1 MHAGAENR
9 LHAMDFLEYAYLQI
23 GEDEKAKAIIAE
35 SETVR
40 AADLD
45 QGFNGFLN
53 YVRAYFP
60 AKYALETRHWKDAE
74 ALQPPAGAE
83 PMHRAITYWARAV
96 GAGHLR
102 DVPSARTAVQQFEA
116 MVEAMK
122 KGPHAYAVKGME
134 TDRDEARAWLAFAE
148 GKDEEAIGLL
158 RPIAEKQD
166 QVGKG
171 EVELPAREMLA
182 DMLLEM
188 NRPPDALAEYE
199 KSLKSD
205 PNRFNGLYGAA
216 HAAELAHYPDKASA
230 YSAQLLKN
238 CANPVNSDRP
248 ELAHA
253 KELAGRERAS
263 E

>member
-1 MHAGAENR
+1 M
-9 LHAMDFLEYAYLQI
+9 QI
-23 GEDEKAKAIIAE
+23 GEDAKAQAIIAE

-40 AADLD
+40 PGDLD
-45 QGFNGFLN
+45 QGFGPYLD
-53 YVRAYFP
+53 YVHSHFP
-60 AKYALETRHWKDAE
+60 AMYVLESRHWREAE

-83 PMHRAITYWARAV
+83 PMHQAITYRARAV

-102 DVPSARTAVQQFEA
+102 DVAGARAAVQQFEA
-116 MVEAMK
+116 MVEATK
-122 KGPHAYAVKGME
+122 KGPHAYAAKGME
-134 TDRDEARAWLAFAE
+134 TNRDELRAWLAFAQ
-148 GKDEEAIGLL
+148 GKNEEAVGLL
-158 RPIAEKQD
+158 RPIADRQN

-188 NRPPDALAEYE
+188 NRSEDALAEYE
-199 KSLKSD
+199 RSLKSD

-216 HAAELAHYPDKASA
+216 RAAELAHESAKAA
-230 YSAQLLKN
+230 EYSAQLLKN
-238 CANPVNSDRP
+238 CASGGNSDRS

-253 KELAGRERAS
+253 KELALQTRAA